1 MGFLIIFMYFD
12 INTVIKFVIGL
23 LIAILIIVAVLRGLL
38 RVYTINVDQIIGK
51 CTQNSAVR
59 KLQLKC
65 NTVILELM
73 INFWLI
79 SCYLGSGKSW
89 CPIEK
94 KYVFSS

>member
-1 MGFLIIFMYFD
+1 MYFD

-51 CTQNSAVR
+51 CTQNSTVR

-73 INFWLI
+73 INF
-79 SCYLGSGKSW
+79 
-89 CPIEK
+89 
-94 KYVFSS
+94 

>member
-59 KLQLKC
+59 KQQDMSQKLIINSKITVLHFNC
-65 NTVILELM
+65 N
-73 INFWLI
+73 
-79 SCYLGSGKSW
+79 LGSGKS
-89 CPIEK
+89 
-94 KYVFSS
+94 